1 VQNSSGES
9 GWSASH
15 ANALIRV
22 RCTHASL
29 STGHVGDTC
38 RIPRDRSIVAQVA
51 MGRDRKPLFLV
62 LPLPLVTSDVEDLR
76 FGFSKL
82 AAPAW
87 FGSRNTHQV
96 QLARF
101 NRAMPRA
108 RPKAARANS
117 AAGLALLQCLRREWP
132 TLLRR
137 RHPAFG
143 AIISDTGDPLAPI
156 ARTAAAYTVGGLQA
170 YCTIQSHDGP
180 RRCPTRP
187 VKSHQEWDSD
197 VAVCRSS
204 KYRVSTR
211 TRYAWK
217 PTTKPIN
224 ARVAA

>member
-38 RIPRDRSIVAQVA
+38 RVPRDRSIVAQVA
-51 MGRDRKPLFLV
+51 VGRDRKPLFVV

-76 FGFSKL
+76 FDFSNL
-82 AAPAW
+82 AATRQAE
-87 FGSRNTHQV
+87 SCT
-96 QLARF
+96 
-101 NRAMPRA
+101 
-108 RPKAARANS
+108 RANS
-117 AAGLALLQCLRREWP
+117 AAGLALLQCLRRDWP

-143 AIISDTGDPLAPI
+143 AIISDTGNPLAPI
-156 ARTAAAYTVGGLQA
+156 ARTTAAYTVGGLQA